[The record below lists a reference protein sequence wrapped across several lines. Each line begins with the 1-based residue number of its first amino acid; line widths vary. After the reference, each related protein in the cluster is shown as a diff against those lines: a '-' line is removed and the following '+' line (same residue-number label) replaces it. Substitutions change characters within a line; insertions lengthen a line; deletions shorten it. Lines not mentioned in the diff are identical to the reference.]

1 MQTECYWLDRPKEP
15 LAIHVEVSSK
25 PVDVAVVG
33 GGVTGCSCALAL
45 ADRGLRVRL
54 YEARLLAGGASGRNG
69 GFALRGSA
77 ERYDRVRAR
86 LGADVAGG
94 LWELSE
100 RALAAIERLAGDAF
114 RRVGSLQL
122 AADPRERRLLQ
133 DEFEALREDGL
144 GAQWIDQLP
153 GPLDRS
159 YHGAI
164 LHPGD
169 GALEPARWVRRLA
182 GRAAAAG
189 VEIVEGRRVEV
200 DSVPAATVV
209 VAVDGLTSALLP
221 ELGRVVWPVR
231 GQVVVTEP
239 LVRRL
244 FERPHYARHG
254 FDYWQQLP
262 DARLLVGG
270 QRDACLEAE
279 NTAVEE
285 TTPVVQERLDAFVSG
300 LVGGRPRITHRWAGI
315 WGETVDK
322 LPLAGRVPGR
332 ERVWIAGGYSGH
344 GNVLGFACGELV
356 ARAVAGEDPPELGLF
371 DPGRFGA
378 TGGPG
383 GSISGEERADAPA

>member
-1 MQTECYWLDRPKEP
+1 VQTECYWLDRPKEP

-254 FDYWQQLP
+254 FDYWQQTPDGRLVIGGSRDAGLEDEWTAEEQTTDVVQRRIESLMRGLLGS
-262 DARLLVGG
+262 DARV
-270 QRDACLEAE
+270 
-279 NTAVEE
+279 
-285 TTPVVQERLDAFVSG
+285 
-300 LVGGRPRITHRWAGI
+300 THRWAGI
-315 WGETVDK
+315 WGTTDDL
-322 LPLAGRVPGR
+322 LPFVGPVRGRDG
-332 ERVWIAGGYSGH
+332 VWVAAGYSGH

-356 ARAVAGEDPPELGLF
+356 ARALTGDRDPLLDVL
-371 DPGRFGA
+371 DPGRAAA
-378 TGGPG
+378 TT
-383 GSISGEERADAPA
+383 D